1 MQLFDRGGLVLGKEN
16 LSNGKERIYSV
27 NEDLHT
33 LTIGETGSGK
43 TRTMVLQSIVNLGL
57 AGENMVITDIKGELS
72 EFTAEFLKNIGY
84 ETVFLNFKNPLKS
97 TRFNFLKPV
106 IDAVNKD
113 DIDSAVELVWDI
125 TSQLVGEI
133 KGEPIWQNGEAS
145 IIAGAIMS
153 VVYDNRNRPE
163 YQNFANVYNF
173 LAEMCKP
180 VQIGKEMILPVN
192 EYSKSLDE
200 THPAKSLFAI
210 GEIAPSRTRGSFYTS
225 ALTTLKLFTSQRLAD
240 MTSQAEFE
248 LKDLGIKR
256 MAVFIILPED
266 RDTYNQIAALY
277 VGLQYQALS
286 KMADLVGGRLKIRCN
301 YLLDEF
307 GNYPAIPNFLQM
319 ITVSRGKGV
328 RFNLF
333 LQDLSQLI
341 RIYEKEGADT
351 IYGNCQIWIYLRT
364 GNKETLE
371 LLSAK
376 LSQYTVSSYSL
387 SGSTEF
393 NKNPSSSFSKQL
405 SGRNLLQVN
414 ELALFNSPYLLMISK
429 INPAVMKS
437 DDFSK
442 WQYVRL
448 LNMGTKEKD
457 RKVRYY
463 RQKMRKERLP
473 RRQEYWNIKD
483 ETISILMTGGHEYA

>member
-1 MQLFDRGGLVLGKEN
+1 M
-16 LSNGKERIYSV
+16 
-27 NEDLHT
+27 
-33 LTIGETGSGK
+33 
-43 TRTMVLQSIVNLGL
+43 
-57 AGENMVITDIKGELS
+57 
-72 EFTAEFLKNIGY
+72 
-84 ETVFLNFKNPLKS
+84 
-97 TRFNFLKPV
+97 

-113 DIDSAVELVWDI
+113 DIDSAVELIWDI
-125 TSQLVGEI
+125 TAELVGEV

-145 IIAGAIMS
+145 IIAGAIMA
-153 VVYDNRNRPE
+153 VVYDNRNRAE
-163 YQNFANVYNF
+163 YQNFANVYHF

-180 VQIGKEMILPVN
+180 VQLGKEMILPVN
-192 EYSKSLDE
+192 EYTKGLDDS
-200 THPAKSLFAI
+200 HPAKALFAI

-225 ALTTLKLFTSQRLAD
+225 ALTTLRLFTSQRLAD
-240 MTSQAEFE
+240 MTSVAEFE
-248 LKDLGIKR
+248 LNDIAVRK

-286 KMADLVGGRLKIRCN
+286 KMADKVGGRLKIRCN

-307 GNYPAIPNFLQM
+307 GNFPQIPNFLQM
-319 ITVSRGKGV
+319 ITVARGKGV

-341 RIYEKEGADT
+341 KIYEKEGADT

-371 LLSAK
+371 LISAK
-376 LSQYTVSSYSL
+376 LSQYTVSSYSV
-387 SGSTEF
+387 SGSTEV
-393 NKNPSSSFSKQL
+393 NKNSSSSFSKQL

-414 ELALFNSPYLLMISK
+414 ELALFSSPYSLVLSK

-448 LNMGTKEKD
+448 LNMGDKERD
-457 RKVRYY
+457 SKVRYY

-483 ETISILMTGGHEYA
+483 ETISNIMTGDGYG